1 MRVFVMNSALP
12 RSPLAR
18 FAAGLAVLLVLAGL
32 VLVVLPLAGL
42 ALLLLALAGAMLLAL
57 ARGLWR
63 LFGQPPAQGSVEPV
77 AVRPR
82 YETRRSQEVVDVEVI
97 TARRAPD

>member
-32 VLVVLPLAGL
+32 MLVVLPLAGL
-42 ALLLLALAGAMLLAL
+42 ALLLALAGALMLAL
-57 ARGLWR
+57 ARGLWS
-63 LFGQPPAQGSVEPV
+63 LFGQARSPSHVAPAATRS
-77 AVRPR
+77 R
-82 YETRRSQEVVDVEVI
+82 YEARRSQDVVDVEVI